1 MKKFLITIL
10 TAFCFCGAAFAQST
24 VPVEGIPY
32 FLPKTAVRLSV
43 WVEKITYTPG
53 EFAKYREK

>member
-10 TAFCFCGAAFAQST
+10 TAFCFCGAAFSQST

-43 WVEKITYTPG
+43 WVEKTTYTPG
-53 EFAKYREK
+53 